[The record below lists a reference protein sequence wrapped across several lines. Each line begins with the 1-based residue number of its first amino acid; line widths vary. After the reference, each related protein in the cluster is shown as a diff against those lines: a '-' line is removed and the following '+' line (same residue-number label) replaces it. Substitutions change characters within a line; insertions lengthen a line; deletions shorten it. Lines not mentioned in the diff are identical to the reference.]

1 MKIETLAI
9 SLFGIIILVAAF
21 LVIRS
26 KPLTIEE
33 SLNYDER
40 VKPGQVWVKTDSTD
54 PFKPIMID
62 TIQVIDVKKDHALI
76 FIKEDTISVFSKF
89 VTIDSKQIK

>member
-9 SLFGIIILVAAF
+9 SLIGIIILVGAF
-21 LVIRS
+21 LMIKS
-26 KPLTIEE
+26 KPLTVEE
-33 SLNYDER
+33 SINYDER
-40 VKPGQVWVKTDSTD
+40 VKSGQVWVKTDSTN

-62 TIQVIDVKKDHALI
+62 TIQVIDVKKDYALI
-76 FIKEDTISVFSKF
+76 LIKEDTISVSSKF

>member
-1 MKIETLAI
+1 MKIEGLAI
-9 SLFGIIILVAAF
+9 TLVGIIILTATFIA
-21 LVIRS
+21 INSR
-26 KPLTIEE
+26 PLTVED

-40 VKPGQVWVKTDSTD
+40 VKPGQVWIKTDSLD

-62 TIQVIDVKKDHALI
+62 TIQVIDVKKDYALI
-76 FIKEDTISVFSKF
+76 LIKQDTISVPSKF